1 MLIPF
6 THDEIELALGK
17 FRIDQREWN
26 AMKGKVPRCIPWKF
40 PLIWH
45 RHDALVVK
53 MTPLRVASV
62 LTFLRRR
69 RESGIAFEPLIH
81 DVVIKLFGPKHSRKR
96 LAFDRAVLR
105 AQALGRKRGVKF
117 IGFMRAR
124 FEQLIEVLKCPEGF
138 FTLRDLLQP

>member
-1 MLIPF
+1 
-6 THDEIELALGK
+6 
-17 FRIDQREWN
+17 
-26 AMKGKVPRCIPWKF
+26 MKGKVPRCIPWKF

-53 MTPLRVASV
+53 MTPLRVALV
-62 LTFLRRR
+62 FTLLRRR
-69 RESGIAFEPLIH
+69 RKSGIAFEPLIY
-81 DVVIKLFGPKHSRKR
+81 DVVIKLFAPKHSRKR
-96 LAFDRAVLR
+96 LTLDRAVFR
-105 AQALGRKRGVKF
+105 AQALGRERGVKF